1 VPRVVADTDIY
12 IYISALNFA
21 GTADEVLLLVA
32 PA

>member
-1 VPRVVADTDIY
+1 VPRVVPHTN

-21 GTADEVLLLVA
+21 GTADEVLRWAA